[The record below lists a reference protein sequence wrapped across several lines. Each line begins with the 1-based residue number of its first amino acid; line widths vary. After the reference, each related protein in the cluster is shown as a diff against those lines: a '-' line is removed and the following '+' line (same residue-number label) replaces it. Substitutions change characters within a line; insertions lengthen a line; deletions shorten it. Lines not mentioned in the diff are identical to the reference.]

1 MPTRIKFDESLKE
14 LYLTVVKMGSYVES
28 ALRKA
33 MNAFVNQDSVLADQ
47 IINEDEEINS
57 LHLSIEDQCISLIAR
72 EQPVAHDLREI
83 MTSTKVASN
92 LERIGDHAV
101 HLAKITKRLADR
113 KYTRQIDDFQKMAD
127 VGITMLHNAV
137 DVYLNQDSSRA
148 REVSKDDDTID
159 DIHDENERRICELIA
174 VETGHLRQWIS
185 YLTISMRIERLAD
198 HVTNVAKDVIYL
210 VEGEIV
216 RHKADKALHQS

>member
-159 DIHDENERRICELIA
+159 DIHARLIMSLLQEMNKDEIDPEELTSFLFLGRFLERLGDHVVSICEWVVYGA
-174 VETGHLRQWIS
+174 DGAHVELNR
-185 YLTISMRIERLAD
+185 
-198 HVTNVAKDVIYL
+198 
-210 VEGEIV
+210 
-216 RHKADKALHQS
+216 